1 VADEQLKS
9 VWGRPGAHLDRARAF
24 LTDPQDDALVLFDEF
39 RDHNELGLALD
50 QMADIAEAQRAPR
63 AVWKELSAAA
73 GVMRL
78 GEGDAVYGGA
88 VRRINEHL
96 ARAGDWEELRQ
107 LLNEWDPI
115 GVYDR
120 TADFPPDE
128 YDCLSAPLMGLL
140 VEGADIAS
148 VADFL
153 GRELSGHFGLDP
165 RPSRPEEFAA
175 RLVEW
180 FRGSGNLSDGGD
192 SQSV

>member
-1 VADEQLKS
+1 VADQQLES
-9 VWGRPGAHLDRARAF
+9 VWSRAGAHLERARAF
-24 LTDPQDDALVLFDEF
+24 LTDPQDDALALFDEF

-50 QMADIAEAQRAPR
+50 QLADVAEAQRAPR

-73 GVMRL
+73 VVMRL
-78 GEGDAVYGGA
+78 GDADAVYGGA

-107 LLNEWDPI
+107 LINEWDPI

-120 TADFPPDE
+120 ATDFPPDE
-128 YDCLSAPLMGLL
+128 YGCLYAPLMGLL

-153 GRELSGHFGLDP
+153 ERELSGHFGLDP

-180 FRGSGNLSDGGD
+180 FRGNGNLSGGKD
-192 SQSV
+192 RQSA

>member
-1 VADEQLKS
+1 VGDNLGL
-9 VWGRPGAHLDRARAF
+9 VHLDRARAF
-24 LTDPQDDALVLFDEF
+24 LTDPRDDALFLFDEF

-50 QMADIAEAQRAPR
+50 QLADVAEAQRAPH

-73 GVMRL
+73 VVMRL
-78 GEGDAVYGGA
+78 GDADAVHGAA

-107 LLNEWDPI
+107 LINEWDPI

-120 TADFPPDE
+120 ATDFPPDE
-128 YDCLSAPLMGLL
+128 YGCLYAPLIGLL

-153 GRELSGHFGLDP
+153 ERELSGHFGLDP

-180 FRGSGNLSDGGD
+180 HRDTGTPGSGEH
-192 SQSV
+192 SQSA